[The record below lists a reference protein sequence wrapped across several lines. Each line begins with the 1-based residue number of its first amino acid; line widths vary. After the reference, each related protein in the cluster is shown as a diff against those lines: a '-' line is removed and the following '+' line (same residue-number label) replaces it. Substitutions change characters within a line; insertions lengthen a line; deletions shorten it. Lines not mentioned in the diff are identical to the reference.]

1 MSMPLQDKV
10 AIVTGAGRGIGRAI
24 ATGYAAAGAAVCC
37 AARTA
42 GEVEAVAADIRA
54 AGGRAIAVATD
65 VTRPAE
71 VQAMVAATLD
81 AFGGL
86 DLLVANAGVEGVRS
100 TVEGADPDAWRQTL
114 EVNLFGAFHCVR
126 ASLPALRA
134 RGGGRIIAVGSA
146 IRNAG
151 KGGRSDY
158 ACSKAGLWMLLAS
171 LSQELANDG
180 IVVYELIPGP
190 VRTGMTLP
198 RQAKEAAGQVAAST
212 GRDWFKDPDD
222 VVPLALQLAGEPAP
236 GPSGQSFRLQRQ
248 A

>member
-1 MSMPLQDKV
+1 MSQSLQDKV

-24 ATGYAAAGAAVCC
+24 AIGYAAAGAAVCC

-42 GEVEAVAADIRA
+42 GEVEAVAGEIRA

-65 VTRPAE
+65 VTRPRDVE
-71 VQAMVAATLD
+71 AMVEATID

-86 DLLVANAGVEGVRS
+86 DLLVANAGVEGTRAA
-100 TVEGADPDAWRQTL
+100 VERADPEAWRHTV

-126 ASLPALRA
+126 AVIPAMRA
-134 RGGGRIIAVGSA
+134 RGGGRIIATGSA

-171 LSQELANDG
+171 LAQELADDG
-180 IVVYELIPGP
+180 IAVYELIPGP

-198 RQAKEAAGQVAAST
+198 RQAREAAGLAPPAS
-212 GRDWFKDPDD
+212 GKDWFKDPED
-222 VVPLALQLAGEPAP
+222 VVPLAVALAADPAP
-236 GPSGQSFRLQRQ
+236 GPSGQSFRLQRTP
-248 A
+248 